1 MQRTEVVVSKR
12 YFTGAS
18 DSEPEFGSTISFND
32 KLIRSDIIDPSC
44 TSFPVRGWIRDGKKT
59 AFWMRTGVICAP
71 KCLTHRNFGYLQ
83 HRETCVTKRMRTR
96 TAPRTSQDRCSYL
109 GFDRKF
115 NCLPAKIPTLNYH
128 LKIVRINFVNEF
140 HMSCKNKF
148 HFSYCDFMEIA
159 WTSPLSIL
167 KWILTQAELYYY

>member
-1 MQRTEVVVSKR
+1 MTNLSVPILLIHHAHLSLSVD
-12 YFTGAS
+12 G
-18 DSEPEFGSTISFND
+18 FGMA
-32 KLIRSDIIDPSC
+32 
-44 TSFPVRGWIRDGKKT
+44 KKN

-159 WTSPLSIL
+159 WTSPLRFNIVL
-167 KWILTQAELYYY
+167 LIQWIQITFCIP

>member
-1 MQRTEVVVSKR
+1 MHI
-12 YFTGAS
+12 FPCPWM
-18 DSEPEFGSTISFND
+18 DS
-32 KLIRSDIIDPSC
+32 
-44 TSFPVRGWIRDGKKT
+44 GWQKT
-59 AFWMRTGVICAP
+59 AFWIRTGVICAP

-159 WTSPLSIL
+159 WTSPLNHHLIWYFVTTKKRVDWFKFSMHIL
-167 KWILTQAELYYY
+167 